1 MEEHTLSQLKQ
12 RIQGLQRDRDDLT
25 GEVLKER
32 QSLLNLEKQIANLKM
47 EYEFQN
53 NTVKEKE
60 TVINEYNRMIDES
73 EKAYSKLVENSSKL
87 LRALESESTSLKGRI
102 KSKF

>member
-1 MEEHTLSQLKQ
+1 MEDHTLSQLKQ
-12 RIQGLQRDRDDLT
+12 SKLGVASVSWVINAQLGIQGLQRERDDLT

-32 QSLLNLEKQIANLKM
+32 QSLLTLEKQIANLKM

-53 NTVKEKE
+53 NNVKEKE

-73 EKAYSKLVENSSKL
+73 EKAYSKV
-87 LRALESESTSLKGRI
+87 R
-102 KSKF
+102 